1 MTVPVT
7 STATLIRTA
16 TTAQNQL
23 KLRKK
28 LTVERLKLGAQ
39 VMAPAAR
46 VTTVSLLLTAITNAH
61 LASLMLPATTANQK
75 VALRK
80 NPTPS
85 KSSFSFSDCC

>member
-39 VMAPAAR
+39 IMAPAAR

-61 LASLMLPATTANQK
+61 LLK
-75 VALRK
+75 LRK